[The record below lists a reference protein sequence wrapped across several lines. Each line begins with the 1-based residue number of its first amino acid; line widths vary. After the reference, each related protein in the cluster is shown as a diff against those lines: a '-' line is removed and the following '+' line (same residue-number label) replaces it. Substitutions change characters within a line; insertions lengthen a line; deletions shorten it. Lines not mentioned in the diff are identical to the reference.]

1 MGVVKNIIPA
11 VASTNA
17 LISAACVN
25 ECFKLLTGCNK
36 RMDNYMQYL
45 GQTRLSIST
54 LPYEKRADCLVCS
67 KTCQT
72 ETVNIN
78 SKVSELRQHLIK
90 SMTLKNPA
98 LQGTNGFL
106 IGAGVFAAQSAYKL
120 EMTFG

>member
-36 RMDNYMQYL
+36 KMDNYMQYL

-72 ETVNIN
+72 DTVNIN
-78 SKVSELRQHLIK
+78 LKVSELRQRLI
-90 SMTLKNPA
+90 
-98 LQGTNGFL
+98 
-106 IGAGVFAAQSAYKL
+106 QS
-120 EMTFG
+120 